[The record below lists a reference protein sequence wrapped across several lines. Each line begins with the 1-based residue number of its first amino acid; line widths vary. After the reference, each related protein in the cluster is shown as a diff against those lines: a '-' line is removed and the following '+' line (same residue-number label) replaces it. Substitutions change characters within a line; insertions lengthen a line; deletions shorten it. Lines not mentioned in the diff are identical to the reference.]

1 MAFCRNCGAQIK
13 DGVKFC
19 TDCGAATEI
28 GSASAPEYEYNK
40 VNQDINNN
48 MYSNK
53 KGRKQSK
60 ETTAFDK
67 FSKFFGIFL
76 LLIAIVDYNSDPP
89 ILTILLS
96 LAIIAGAIF
105 CLCQKYKL
113 KGFTIIALILALF
126 CFFAGISQ
134 GKEFGFLK
142 VPKDEDYAK
151 AYGESTVVNE
161 TPSIQVETDNKAE
174 SESNVEP
181 TKEETPVAVEEPEIN
196 EQASALDGVDPE
208 LKAFL
213 DSYEEFMDEY
223 IAFMKKYSE
232 DPSNAVSMLTEY
244 ATIMEKYGEFAEK
257 IEQYDEKEMSTEDAK
272 YYLEVTTRVTR
283 KMFEI
288 YGD

>member
-1 MAFCRNCGAQIK
+1 MNQGPGGKGFTI
-13 DGVKFC
+13 C
-19 TDCGAATEI
+19 TDCGAATEV

-67 FSKFFGIFL
+67 FSRFFGIFL

-142 VPKDEDYAK
+142 VPKYEDYAK

-196 EQASALDGVDPE
+196 EQALVVDGVDPE

-223 IAFMKKYSE
+223 IAFMKKYTE
-232 DPSNAVSMLTEY
+232 DPGNAVSMLTEY
-244 ATIMEKYGEFAEK
+244 ATIMEKYGDFAEK

>member
-19 TDCGAATEI
+19 TDCGAATEV

-105 CLCQKYKL
+105 CLCQKYKI

-181 TKEETPVAVEEPEIN
+181 IKEETPVAVEEPELN
-196 EQASALDGVDPE
+196 EQASAVSCVDPE

-244 ATIMEKYGEFAEK
+244 ATIMEKYGDFAEK
-257 IEQYDEKEMSTEDAK
+257 IDQYDEKEMSTEDAK
-272 YYLEVTTRVTR
+272 YYLEVTTRVTQ

-288 YGD
+288 Y

>member
-13 DGVKFC
+13 DDVKFC
-19 TDCGAATEI
+19 TDCGAATEVRT
-28 GSASAPEYEYNK
+28 ASAPEYEYNK
-40 VNQDINNN
+40 VNQDINSN
-48 MYSNK
+48 MRSNK

-134 GKEFGFLK
+134 GKELGFLK
-142 VPKDEDYAK
+142 VPKNEDYAK
-151 AYGESTVVNE
+151 AYSESTGVND
-161 TPSIQVETDNKAE
+161 THSIQIETDNKAE
-174 SESNVEP
+174 STPNVEP
-181 TKEETPVAVEEPEIN
+181 AKEETPMSVEEPEIN
-196 EQASALDGVDPE
+196 EQASAVSGVDPE

-244 ATIMEKYGEFAEK
+244 TTIMEKYGDFAEK
-257 IEQYDEKEMSTEDAK
+257 IDQYDEKEMSTEDAK
-272 YYLEVTTRVTR
+272 YYLEVTTRVTQ
-283 KMFEI
+283 KMLEI
-288 YGD
+288 Y